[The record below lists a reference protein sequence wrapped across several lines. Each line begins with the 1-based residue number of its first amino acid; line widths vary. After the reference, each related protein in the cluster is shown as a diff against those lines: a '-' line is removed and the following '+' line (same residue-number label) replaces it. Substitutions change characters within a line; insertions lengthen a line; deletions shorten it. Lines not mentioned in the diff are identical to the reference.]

1 MMLKISKPYQ
11 RRLTEKGK
19 KKFGLQMIK
28 PKEATHSHSTIQGL
42 DTPGPL
48 KKMVWAPPQNR

>member
-1 MMLKISKPYQ
+1 
-11 RRLTEKGK
+11 
-19 KKFGLQMIK
+19 MIK